1 MQGAMRRIS
10 LKRQYKSHV
19 GIIDTLKILIENAH
33 NGKNNVPATKAL
45 KKVVID
51 DTIYEI
57 SCAFNYLDYL
67 KDNIKRLTQVKKYYD
82 KMNSSNSEKQKN
94 YYLEGMK
101 MLFDKGETV
110 ENFEEIFEQ
119 FKQALINKN
128 EQIDKLNAE
137 LKEIRKLKI

>member
-1 MQGAMRRIS
+1 M
-10 LKRQYKSHV
+10 
-19 GIIDTLKILIENAH
+19 
-33 NGKNNVPATKAL
+33 
-45 KKVVID
+45 KK
-51 DTIYEI
+51 
-57 SCAFNYLDYL
+57 
-67 KDNIKRLTQVKKYYD
+67 Q
-82 KMNSSNSEKQKN
+82 QKN

>member
-1 MQGAMRRIS
+1 
-10 LKRQYKSHV
+10 
-19 GIIDTLKILIENAH
+19 
-33 NGKNNVPATKAL
+33 
-45 KKVVID
+45 
-51 DTIYEI
+51 
-57 SCAFNYLDYL
+57 
-67 KDNIKRLTQVKKYYD
+67 
-82 KMNSSNSEKQKN
+82 MNSSNSEKQKN